1 MLVGSVHEGDDP
13 LLEVS
18 SPRDTGY
25 SIDGT
30 LMRIRLAEPIPPGS
44 SRTFTISWAYEVPPV
59 GSSRNGTD
67 DDVFYMAYWYP
78 QFAVYD
84 DINGWKADPYMGAGE
99 FYMGYADYEVA
110 LTVMSRP
117 WCKYCQVVYNPNLQ
131 GLQTG
136 YGSTPL

>member
-44 SRTFTISWAYEVPPV
+44 SRTFTI
-59 GSSRNGTD
+59 
-67 DDVFYMAYWYP
+67 
-78 QFAVYD
+78 
-84 DINGWKADPYMGAGE
+84 
-99 FYMGYADYEVA
+99 
-110 LTVMSRP
+110 
-117 WCKYCQVVYNPNLQ
+117 
-131 GLQTG
+131 
-136 YGSTPL
+136 